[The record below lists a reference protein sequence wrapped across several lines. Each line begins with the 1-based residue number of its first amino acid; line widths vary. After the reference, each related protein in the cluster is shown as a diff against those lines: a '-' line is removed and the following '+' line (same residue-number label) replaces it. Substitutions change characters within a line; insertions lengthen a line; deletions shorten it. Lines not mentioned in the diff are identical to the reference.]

1 MSKHYMRYLKLLSQ
15 QFPTTQ
21 AVYTEI
27 INLEAIL
34 NLPKATEHFLSDVHG
49 EYEAFDHIL
58 DTCSGVIRE
67 RIASIFK
74 DDLSPADQADLCT
87 LIYFP
92 TEKLRRVRT
101 AGEDTPVWYAAQ
113 LMHLIRLARHL
124 SYNYTRSKVR
134 KAMPVEYAYII
145 DELLHASNDE
155 AERRQL
161 YHARI
166 IETIIETGSADDFIH
181 SLSDL
186 IKRLAVDRLH
196 VVGDLFDRGP
206 HADRIIE
213 RLMGYHAVDFQWGN
227 HDIVWMGAAAGSP
240 VCVAAVVRTQVHYGT
255 LQILE
260 SGYGVSLRELYG
272 FAEATYRSDDVISPA
287 EKAIDM
293 ILFKLEGQAI
303 MRHPAWD
310 MSSRLLLGHIDRE
323 AGTVTIDGSPFPLIT
338 NDLPTL
344 DANNPYKLTSEEEAV
359 VAGLVEAFL
368 SSGRLQVHVD
378 FLYEHGSVYAIRN
391 GNLLFH
397 GCVPLNE
404 DGTLREV
411 WHHGVAYKGRAYL
424 DLTER
429 IARNAWLTHDERS
442 LDWMWYLW
450 CGRTSPLS
458 GRITK
463 TFEHALVADE
473 STWHEPRDPYFS
485 LTQNPEECERILAEF
500 GLTGPRSHIIN
511 GHTPVLAARGQSPL
525 KAGGRVI
532 VIDGGFAEAYH
543 ARTGIAGYTLISDAQ
558 GLRIKAHRPFASI
571 KDALDLNADIVFDT
585 DRFELEETPLLVDS
599 TDDGAH
605 IRSKLKDLRNLL
617 GAYRSGEIREQTGRL

>member
-1 MSKHYMRYLKLLSQ
+1 MDKHYKRYLKLLSQ

-21 AVYTEI
+21 SVYTEI

-34 NLPKATEHFLSDVHG
+34 NLPRPTEHFMSDVHG

-67 RIASIFK
+67 RVAQIFG
-74 DDLSPADQADLCT
+74 DELSPDDQADLCT

-92 TEKLRRVRT
+92 AEKLRRIHA
-101 AGEDTPVWYAAQ
+101 AGEDTPVWFAAQ
-113 LMHLIRLARHL
+113 LLRLIRLARHL

-145 DELLHASNDE
+145 DELLHASTDE
-155 AERRQL
+155 AERRQI

-166 IETIIETGSADDFIH
+166 IESIIETGSAEDFIH
-181 SLSDL
+181 SLADL

-196 VVGDLFDRGP
+196 VVGDLFDRGS
-206 HADRIIE
+206 HADRIID
-213 RLMGYHAVDFQWGN
+213 RLMAYHAVDFQWGN
-227 HDIVWMGAAAGSP
+227 HDIVWMGAAAGSA
-240 VCVAAVVRTQVHYGT
+240 VCAAAVVRTQVHYGT
-255 LQILE
+255 LAILE
-260 SGYGVSLRELYG
+260 SGYGVSLRELYT
-272 FAEATYRSDDVISPA
+272 FAEATYRTDDVLSPA

-303 MRHPAWD
+303 IRHPAWD
-310 MSSRLLLGHIDRE
+310 MDKRLLLGNIDLSN
-323 AGTVTIDGSPFPLIT
+323 GTVLIDGNTYPLIT

-344 DANNPYKLTSEEEAV
+344 DPAEPYALTEEEEAV
-359 VAGLVEAFL
+359 VAGLVESFT
-368 SSGRLQVHVD
+368 SSGRLHTHID

-411 WHHGVAYKGRAYL
+411 WHHGVPYKGRAYL
-424 DLTER
+424 DLIDR
-429 IARNAWLTHDERS
+429 IARHAWQTQDQRS

-473 STWHEPRDPYFS
+473 STWGEPRDPYYS
-485 LTQNPEECERILAEF
+485 LTNDPVNCERILREF
-500 GLTGPRSHIIN
+500 GLKGARSHIIN
-511 GHTPVLAARGQSPL
+511 GHTPVLASRGQSPL

-532 VIDGGFAEAYH
+532 VIDGGFAQAYH
-543 ARTGIAGYTLISDAQ
+543 ARTGIAGYTLISDAN
-558 GLRIKAHRPFASI
+558 GLRIKAHRPFGSI
-571 KDALDLNADIVFDT
+571 ADALDLNKDIVSDT
-585 DRFELEETPLLVDS
+585 DRFEQERTPLLVGS
-599 TDDGAH
+599 ADDGKA
-605 IRSKLKDLRNLL
+605 IRKQLRDLRALL
-617 GAYRSGEIREQTGRL
+617 EAYRCGELREQTSRT

>member
-1 MSKHYMRYLKLLSQ
+1 MSKHYMRYLKLLSK

-21 AVYTEI
+21 AVFTEI
-27 INLEAIL
+27 IDLEAIL

-74 DDLSPADQADLCT
+74 DDLSPIDQADLCT

-92 TEKLRRVRT
+92 EEKLRRVQA
-101 AGEDTPVWYAAQ
+101 AGENTPVWYAAR
-113 LMHLIRLARHL
+113 LLNLVRLARHL

-145 DELLHASNDE
+145 DELLHASSDE

-166 IETIIETGSADDFIH
+166 IESIIGTGSADDFIR
-181 SLSDL
+181 SLASL

-206 HADRIIE
+206 HADRIID

-240 VCVAAVVRTQVHYGT
+240 VCAAAVVRTQVHYNT
-255 LQILE
+255 LQVLE
-260 SGYGVSLRELYG
+260 SGYGVSLRELFT
-272 FAEATYRSDDVISPA
+272 FAEATYRSDDVLSPA

-310 MSSRLLLGHIDRE
+310 MNSRLHLQDIDLE
-323 AGTVTIDGSPFPLIT
+323 SGTVTIDGIPRPLT
-338 NDLPTL
+338 TTDLPTL
-344 DANNPYKLTSEEEAV
+344 DPMSPYALTPEEASIV
-359 VAGLVEAFL
+359 DDLVEAFL
-368 SSGRLQVHVD
+368 SSSRLHAHID

-404 DGTLREV
+404 DGSLREV
-411 WHHGVAYKGRAYL
+411 WHHGVPYSGRAYL
-424 DLTER
+424 DLVER

-463 TFEHALVADE
+463 TFERALVADE
-473 STWHEPRDPYFS
+473 STWSEPRDPYFT
-485 LTQNPEECERILAEF
+485 LTEDPSECERILAGF

-543 ARTGIAGYTLISDAQ
+543 AKTGIAGYTLISDAH

-571 KDALDLNADIVFDT
+571 ADALDLNADIVSDT
-585 DRFELEETPLLVDS
+585 DRFEQEDPPLLVDS
-599 TDDGAH
+599 TDDGAS
-605 IRSKLKDLRNLL
+605 IRSQLKDLRNLL
-617 GAYRSGEIREQTGRL
+617 DAYRSGELREQTSLS

>member
-1 MSKHYMRYLKLLSQ
+1 MGKHYMRYLELLSQ

-34 NLPKATEHFLSDVHG
+34 NLPKATEHFMSDIHG
-49 EYEAFDHIL
+49 EYEAFDHIM

-67 RIASIFK
+67 RIASIFQG
-74 DDLSPADQADLCT
+74 DLSSDDQADLCT

-92 TEKLRRVRT
+92 TEKLRRVHA
-101 AGEDTPVWYAAQ
+101 AGQDTPVWFAAQ
-113 LMHLIRLARHL
+113 LLRLIRLARHL

-134 KAMPVEYAYII
+134 KAMPPEYAYII
-145 DELLHASNDE
+145 DELLHASSDE

-166 IETIIETGSADDFIH
+166 IESIIETGSAEDFIR
-181 SLSDL
+181 SLAEL

-213 RLMGYHAVDFQWGN
+213 RLMDYHAVDFQWGN

-260 SGYGVSLRELYG
+260 SGYGVSLRELFS
-272 FAEATYRSDDVISPA
+272 FAEATYRADDVISPA

-293 ILFKLEGQAI
+293 ILFKLESQAI

-310 MSSRLLLGHIDRE
+310 MGARLLLKNIDLE
-323 AGTVTIDGSPFPLIT
+323 TGTVTIDGTAYPLVT

-344 DANNPYKLTSEEEAV
+344 DASDPYALTPQEAAV
-359 VAGLVEAFL
+359 VEGLVESFA
-368 SSGRLQVHVD
+368 SSGRLQTHVD

-411 WHHGVAYKGRAYL
+411 WHHGVPYSGRAYL

-473 STWHEPRDPYFS
+473 STWKEPRDPYFS
-485 LTQNPEECERILAEF
+485 LTKDPEECERILAEF
-500 GLTGPRSHIIN
+500 GLKGSRCHIIN
-511 GHTPVLAARGQSPL
+511 GHTPVLALRGQSPL

-543 ARTGIAGYTLISDAQ
+543 ARTGIAGYTLIADAQ

-571 KDALDLNADIVFDT
+571 ADALDLNADIVFDT
-585 DRFELEETPLLVDS
+585 DRFEQEDPPLLVDS
-599 TDDGAH
+599 TDDGKA
-605 IRSKLKDLRNLL
+605 IRRQLRDLRNLL
-617 GAYRSGEIREQTGRL
+617 DAYRSGELREQTSLA

>member
-1 MSKHYMRYLKLLSQ
+1 MSKHYMRYLKLLSK

-21 AVYTEI
+21 AVFTEI
-27 INLEAIL
+27 IDLEAIL

-67 RIASIFK
+67 RIARIFK
-74 DDLSPADQADLCT
+74 DDLSPVDQADLCT

-92 TEKLRRVRT
+92 EEKLRRVQA
-101 AGEDTPVWYAAQ
+101 AGENTPVWYAAR
-113 LMHLIRLARHL
+113 LLNLVRLARHL

-145 DELLHASNDE
+145 DELLHASSDE

-166 IETIIETGSADDFIH
+166 IESIIGTGSADDFIR
-181 SLSDL
+181 SLADL

-206 HADRIIE
+206 HADRIID

-240 VCVAAVVRTQVHYGT
+240 VCAAAVVRTQVHYDT
-255 LQILE
+255 LQVLE
-260 SGYGVSLRELYG
+260 SGYGVSLRELFT
-272 FAEATYRSDDVISPA
+272 FAEATYRSGDVLSPA

-310 MSSRLLLGHIDRE
+310 MSSRLHLQDIDAE
-323 AGTVTIDGSPFPLIT
+323 AGTVTIDGIARPLT
-338 NDLPTL
+338 TTDLPTL
-344 DANNPYKLTSEEEAV
+344 DPMSPYALTPEEASIV
-359 VAGLVEAFL
+359 DGLVEAFL
-368 SSGRLQVHVD
+368 SSSRLHAHVD
-378 FLYEHGSVYAIRN
+378 FLYEHGSVYTIRN

-411 WHHGVAYKGRAYL
+411 WHHGVPYSGRAYL
-424 DLTER
+424 DLVER

-463 TFEHALVADE
+463 TFERALVADE
-473 STWHEPRDPYFS
+473 STWSEPRDPYFT
-485 LTQNPEECERILAEF
+485 LTEDPSECERILAEF
-500 GLTGPRSHIIN
+500 GLTGARSHIIN

-543 ARTGIAGYTLISDAQ
+543 AKTGIAGYTLISDAH

-571 KDALDLNADIVFDT
+571 ADALDLNADIVFDT
-585 DRFELEETPLLVDS
+585 DRFEQEDPPLLVDS
-599 TDDGAH
+599 TDDGAS
-605 IRSKLKDLRNLL
+605 IRSQLKDLRNLL
-617 GAYRSGEIREQTGRL
+617 AAYRSGELREQTSLS

>member
-1 MSKHYMRYLKLLSQ
+1 MGKHYMRYLELLSQ

-34 NLPKATEHFLSDVHG
+34 NLPKATEHFMSDIHG
-49 EYEAFDHIL
+49 EYEAFDHIM

-67 RIASIFK
+67 RIASIFQG
-74 DDLSPADQADLCT
+74 DLSSDDQADLCT

-92 TEKLRRVRT
+92 TEKLRRVHA
-101 AGEDTPVWYAAQ
+101 AGQDTPVWFAAQ
-113 LMHLIRLARHL
+113 LLRLIRLARHL

-145 DELLHASNDE
+145 DELLHASSDE

-166 IETIIETGSADDFIH
+166 IESIIETGSAEDFIR
-181 SLSDL
+181 SLAEL

-213 RLMGYHAVDFQWGN
+213 RLMDYHAVDFQWGN

-260 SGYGVSLRELYG
+260 SGYGVSLRELFS
-272 FAEATYRSDDVISPA
+272 FAEATYRADDVISPA

-310 MSSRLLLGHIDRE
+310 MGARLLLKNIDLE
-323 AGTVTIDGSPFPLIT
+323 TGTVTIDGTAYPLVT

-344 DANNPYKLTSEEEAV
+344 DASDPYALTPQEAAV
-359 VAGLVEAFL
+359 VEGLVESFA
-368 SSGRLQVHVD
+368 SSGRLQTHVD

-411 WHHGVAYKGRAYL
+411 WHHGVPYSGRAYL

-473 STWHEPRDPYFS
+473 STWKEPRDPYFS
-485 LTQNPEECERILAEF
+485 LTKDPEECERILAEF
-500 GLTGPRSHIIN
+500 GLKGSRCHIIN
-511 GHTPVLAARGQSPL
+511 GHTPVLALRGQSPL

-543 ARTGIAGYTLISDAQ
+543 ARTGIAGYTLIADAQ

-571 KDALDLNADIVFDT
+571 ADALDLNADIVFDT
-585 DRFELEETPLLVDS
+585 DRFEQEDPPLLVDS
-599 TDDGAH
+599 TDDGKA
-605 IRSKLKDLRNLL
+605 IRRQLRDLRNLL
-617 GAYRSGEIREQTGRL
+617 DAYRSGELREQTSLA

>member
-1 MSKHYMRYLKLLSQ
+1 MAKRNRKYLKLLSQ

-21 AVYTEI
+21 SVYTEI

-34 NLPKATEHFLSDVHG
+34 KLPRPTEHFMSDIHG

-67 RIASIFK
+67 RVKQIFK
-74 DDLSPADQADLCT
+74 DELTPADQADLCT

-92 TEKLRRVRT
+92 TEKLRRVHA
-101 AGEDTPVWYAAQ
+101 AGEDEPVWFAAQ
-113 LMHLIRLARHL
+113 LLRLIRLARHL

-145 DELLHASNDE
+145 DELLHASSDE

-161 YHARI
+161 YHASI
-166 IETIIETGSADDFIH
+166 IETIIETGSAEDFIH
-181 SLSDL
+181 SLAEL

-206 HADRIIE
+206 HADRIID
-213 RLMGYHAVDFQWGN
+213 RLMNYHSVDFQWGN

-240 VCVAAVVRTQVHYGT
+240 VCAAAVVRTQVHYGT

-260 SGYGVSLRELYG
+260 SGYGVSLRELYT

-293 ILFKLEGQAI
+293 ILFKLEGQTI

-310 MSSRLLLGHIDRE
+310 MNHRLLLGNIDIE
-323 AGTVTIDGSPFPLIT
+323 TGTVLIDGTRYPLVT

-344 DANNPYKLTSEEEAV
+344 DPTNPYALTDGEAAV
-359 VAGLVEAFL
+359 VAGLVESFL
-368 SSGRLQVHVD
+368 SSGRLQYHVD
-378 FLYEHGSVYAIRN
+378 FLYENGSVYAIRN

-397 GCVPLNE
+397 ACVPLNE

-411 WHHGVAYKGRAYL
+411 WHHGVPYKGREYL
-424 DLTER
+424 DLIDR
-429 IARNAWLTHDERS
+429 IARHAWQTQDERS

-473 STWHEPRDPYFS
+473 STWHEPRDPYYT
-485 LTQNPEECERILAEF
+485 LTENPEECERVLAEF
-500 GLTGPRSHIIN
+500 GLKGSRSHIIN
-511 GHTPVLAARGQSPL
+511 GHTPVLASRGQSPL

-532 VIDGGFAEAYH
+532 VIDGGFAQAYH
-543 ARTGIAGYTLISDAQ
+543 SRTGIAGYTLISDAN
-558 GLRIKAHRPFASI
+558 GLRIKAHRPFGSI
-571 KDALDLNADIVFDT
+571 EDALDLNADIVSDT
-585 DRFELEETPLLVDS
+585 DRFEQEEVPLLVNS
-599 TDDGAH
+599 ADDGKA
-605 IRSKLKDLRNLL
+605 ISSQLRDLRALL
-617 GAYRSGEIREQTGRL
+617 EAYRSGELREQTSRA

>member
-1 MSKHYMRYLKLLSQ
+1 MAKHYHRYLKLLSQ

-34 NLPKATEHFLSDVHG
+34 NLPRPTEHFMSDIHG

-67 RIASIFK
+67 RVAKIFK
-74 DDLSPADQADLCT
+74 DELTPEDQADLCT

-92 TEKLRRVRT
+92 DEKLRRVHA
-101 AGEDTPVWYAAQ
+101 AGEDKPVWFAAQ
-113 LMHLIRLARHL
+113 LLRLIRLARHL

-145 DELLHASNDE
+145 DELLHASSDE

-166 IETIIETGSADDFIH
+166 IETIIETGSAEDFIH
-181 SLSDL
+181 SLADL
-186 IKRLAVDRLH
+186 IKRMAVDRLH

-206 HADRIIE
+206 HADRIID
-213 RLMGYHAVDFQWGN
+213 RLMRYHSVDFQWGN

-240 VCVAAVVRTQVHYGT
+240 VCVAAVVRTQIHYGT
-255 LQILE
+255 LAVLE
-260 SGYGVSLRELYG
+260 SGYGVSLRELYT
-272 FAEATYRSDDVISPA
+272 FADATYRSDDVLSPA
-287 EKAIDM
+287 EKAIDI
-293 ILFKLEGQAI
+293 ILFKLEGQTVK
-303 MRHPAWD
+303 RHPAWD
-310 MSSRLLLGHIDRE
+310 MDSRLHLQDIDLE
-323 AGTVTIDGSPFPLIT
+323 AGTVLIDGKPRPLLT
-338 NDLPTL
+338 CDFPTL
-344 DANNPYKLTSEEEAV
+344 DTSDAYTLTSKEQAV
-359 VAGLVEAFL
+359 VDGLVESFT
-368 SSGRLQVHVD
+368 SSGRLQTHVD

-397 GCVPLNE
+397 ACVPLNE

-411 WHHGVAYKGRAYL
+411 WHHGVPYKGRAYL
-424 DLTER
+424 DLIDR
-429 IARNAWLTHDERS
+429 IARHAWQTQDERS

-463 TFEHALVADE
+463 TFERALVTDE
-473 STWHEPRDPYFS
+473 STWDEPRDPYYT
-485 LTQNPEECERILAEF
+485 LTENPEECERVLAEF
-500 GLTGPRSHIIN
+500 GLRSKRSHIIN
-511 GHTPVLAARGQSPL
+511 GHTPVLASRGQSPL

-532 VIDGGFAEAYH
+532 VIDGGFAQAYH
-543 ARTGIAGYTLISDAQ
+543 SRTGIAGYTLISDAN
-558 GLRIKAHRPFASI
+558 GLRIKAHRPFGSI
-571 KDALDLNADIVFDT
+571 KDALDLNADIVSDT
-585 DRFELEETPLLVDS
+585 DRFEQEKTPLLVNS
-599 TDDGAH
+599 ADDGKS
-605 IRSKLKDLRNLL
+605 IRRQLRDLKALL
-617 GAYRSGEIREQTGRL
+617 EAYRSGELREQTSLS